1 MAYNILVV
9 DDSQTMRSMLV
20 KTLRMTELDLGEIL
34 VAVNGKDALE
44 KLKDNWIDLVMTDLN
59 MPEMTGLELI
69 DAMAANGLLSSV
81 PVIVISTDGSDAR
94 IQQLKLQGVREYV
107 RKPFTPEVISDAI
120 VRVLGGSH
128 ERTRA

>member
-1 MAYNILVV
+1 VAYNILIV

-44 KLKDNWIDLVMTDLN
+44 KLRDHWVDLVMTDLN

-69 DAMAANGLLSSV
+69 DAMAANGLFSSV
-81 PVIVISTDGSDAR
+81 PVIVISTDGSEGR
-94 IQQLKLQGVREYV
+94 IQQLKHQGVREYV
-107 RKPFTPEVISDAI
+107 RKPFTPEVISEAI
-120 VRVLGGSH
+120 VRVLGGTRD
-128 ERTRA
+128 RTKA

>member
-20 KTLRMTELDLGEIL
+20 KTLRMTELDLGDIL

-44 KLKDNWIDLVMTDLN
+44 KLKDNWVDLVMTDLN

-69 DAMAANGLLSSV
+69 AAMATNGLFSSV
-81 PVIVISTDGSDAR
+81 PVIVISTDGSESR
-94 IQQLKLQGVREYV
+94 IQQLKRQGVREYV
-107 RKPFTPEVISDAI
+107 RKPFTPEVISEAI
-120 VRVLGGSH
+120 VRVLGGTH
-128 ERTRA
+128 ERTKA